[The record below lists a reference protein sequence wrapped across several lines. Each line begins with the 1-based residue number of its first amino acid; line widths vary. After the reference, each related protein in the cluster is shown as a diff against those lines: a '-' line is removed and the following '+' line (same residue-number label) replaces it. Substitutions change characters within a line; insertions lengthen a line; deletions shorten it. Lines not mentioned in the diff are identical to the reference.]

1 MARISVSAMRRQE
14 LEKAAYDAINA
25 RGSHGLALQEV
36 ARQAGTVKG
45 TIHHYFRN
53 KEDLMESAARYANRE
68 FSQIAL
74 ESIKAAKSSSERL
87 WSILALN
94 LSPQFFQPF
103 LTRAYVVI
111 LANGI
116 RYKGVLRIYDATHAR
131 TISNIAFALRP
142 IAKREDVKPIAN
154 TIWTMIEGA
163 WLIQATRKDNI
174 AGAALAQLADYL
186 RRAVPGFDSS
196 VVQNL
201 DHFPEGPTPSNNRT

>member
-1 MARISVSAMRRQE
+1 LVDPSSQSELSIFSAFS
-14 LEKAAYDAINA
+14 NA
-25 RGSHGLALQEV
+25 RLC
-36 ARQAGTVKG
+36 R
-45 TIHHYFRN
+45 
-53 KEDLMESAARYANRE
+53 DLGQRHS
-68 FSQIAL
+68 
-74 ESIKAAKSSSERL
+74 
-87 WSILALN
+87 
-94 LSPQFFQPF
+94 
-103 LTRAYVVI
+103 
-111 LANGI
+111 
-116 RYKGVLRIYDATHAR
+116 YKGVLRIYDATHAR
-131 TISNIAFALRP
+131 TISNIAFALRS